1 MPSEDGSYESSQQ
14 EYGGYNAEL
23 VCLWKEATLGLLKI
37 LLNCLERATHGHLD
51 ALGGPATCVDLHEV
65 TSAAASILTGHHIR
79 DAIETCD
86 VKAKLESMQ
95 S

>member
-1 MPSEDGSYESSQQ
+1 MEVTTPNWYVCGRRQSS
-14 EYGGYNAEL
+14 
-23 VCLWKEATLGLLKI
+23 GLLEI
-37 LLNCLERATHGHLD
+37 LLNCVERTTTHRHLD
-51 ALGGPATCVDLHEV
+51 ALGGPATPLDLHEA
-65 TSAAASILTGHHIR
+65 TSAASPTVTGHHIR